1 MKFRL
6 TINGV
11 PFGKEMSRAKAV
23 RYVVQNRH
31 TVLGLY
37 FKGVKR

>member
-11 PFGKEMSRAKAV
+11 PFGKEMTRARAV
-23 RYVVQNRH
+23 RYVTQNRNI
-31 TVLGLY
+31 VLGLY
-37 FKGVKR
+37 FSKVSR